1 MSSTKGFPAM
11 KTPDPIVF
19 IARDGTEYRASE
31 VHDLAAARYGVL
43 DGAINPGDAE
53 DFALLSG
60 RHCLY
65 QIGEAGLT
73 DLFNAGTTPE
83 PLPYSLW

>member
-1 MSSTKGFPAM
+1 MQS
-11 KTPDPIVF
+11 PDPIVF
-19 IARDGTEYRASE
+19 VAHDGTAFRASD

-43 DGAINPGDAE
+43 DGAIHPGDAE
-53 DFALLSG
+53 DFARLSG